1 MKRYIIDSSSLIHF
15 EDRFPYDIIP
25 AIYDSFY
32 ALFEDGTVYSVKAVY
47 EELMDSQELWA
58 DYKDC
63 FRELT
68 EEETKAVDKILSD
81 PRFEVFKKHGMGDGP
96 WADPHLIAS
105 AMVNDSIIIVTE
117 ENLRREPERKIA
129 FVCEKLGI
137 PYINLIEFL
146 RDVELKIE

>member
-15 EDRFPYDIIP
+15 EDRFPFDIIP
-25 AIYDSFY
+25 AIYDEVY
-32 ALFEDGTVYSVKAVY
+32 KLFEDGTVYSVKAVY
-47 EELMDSQELWA
+47 DELMDSQSLWE

-68 EEETKAVDKILSD
+68 EEETRAMDKILSD
-81 PRFEVFKKHGMGDGP
+81 SRFEVFRNHGMGDGL

-105 AMVNDSIIIVTE
+105 AMVNDSVIIVTE

-129 FVCEKLGI
+129 FVCEKLNI
-137 PYINLIEFL
+137 PYVNLIEFL
-146 RDVELKIE
+146 RDAEVKIK